1 VLQEPERLDNHVE
14 PNAAECFM
22 SITLN
27 ELLVSRDGLRDQSG
41 EEAAALGATIARRE
55 AELRARI
62 ADLIATVSA
71 QENWKL
77 LRCAAVARRVEQTPA
92 NRLESI
98 CEYLL
103 ARKNGQLYFEVPA
116 SLADCLS
123 DGEARAEPMP
133 APSAE
138 PIVVPTSDRE
148 HVWTTGSI
156 VELYGRMGT
165 LESLVTPTP
174 GMGCGVQGVRIM
186 RIIALM
192 SKARSAR
199 LAKMRISGT
208 QAVYRH
214 T

>member
-1 VLQEPERLDNHVE
+1 
-14 PNAAECFM
+14 M

-27 ELLVSRDGLRDQSG
+27 ELLAWRDGLHDQSG

-62 ADLIATVSA
+62 ADLIATVSE

-92 NRLESI
+92 SGLESI
-98 CEYLL
+98 LDYLL
-103 ARKNGQLYFEVPA
+103 ARSSGHSTVDVPA
-116 SLADCLS
+116 LLADCLS
-123 DGEARAEPMP
+123 DGEARAKPMP
-133 APSAE
+133 APSAA
-138 PIVVPTSDRE
+138 PIVVPMADRK

-156 VELYGRMGT
+156 IDLHGRMGT

-174 GMGCGVQGVRIM
+174 GLACGVQGVRIM